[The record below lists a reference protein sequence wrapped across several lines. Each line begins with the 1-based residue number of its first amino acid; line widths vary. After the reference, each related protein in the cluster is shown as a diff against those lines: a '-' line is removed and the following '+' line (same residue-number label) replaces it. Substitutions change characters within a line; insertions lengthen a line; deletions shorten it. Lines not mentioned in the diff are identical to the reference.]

1 MFKIIEDP
9 RVHLSHHDMTMLHY
23 FVADLSLV
31 RMGGGT
37 GSALVFNVVSKC
49 STTRA
54 RVADMTLPH
63 SV

>member
-1 MFKIIEDP
+1 MFAIIEDP
-9 RVHLSHHDMTMLHY
+9 RVHLSTIAMLHY